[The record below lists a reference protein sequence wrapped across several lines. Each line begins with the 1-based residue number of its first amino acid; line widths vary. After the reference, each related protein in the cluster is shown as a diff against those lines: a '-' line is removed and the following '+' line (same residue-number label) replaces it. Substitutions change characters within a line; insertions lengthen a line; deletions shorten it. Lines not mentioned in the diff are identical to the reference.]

1 MLLQQYNIG
10 LGYDRAHISGFQY
23 KLCAVRWNT
32 HCLSVLKIFRVQFNV
47 KAILLCRILCN
58 LSRAL
63 HAIQPTSRSNG
74 LIMCRHCFLA
84 SDRFAKRF
92 IENAVCNKIRS
103 MFKSVLFF
111 FRHFLLRIAR
121 VGWSCTTWYG
131 DIFELLSMQNN
142 RKYNYTT
149 FNC

>member
-32 HCLSVLKIFRVQFNV
+32 YCLSVLKIFRVQFNV

-103 MFKSVLFF
+103 KFKSVLFF
-111 FRHFLLRIAR
+111 SAFSSSNCQSRMVVYNVIWRHIR
-121 VGWSCTTWYG
+121 VVKHAKQS
-131 DIFELLSMQNN
+131 
-142 RKYNYTT
+142 
-149 FNC
+149 